1 MKKIDTKPQN
11 ILQKRQKSA
20 ANLLKDEPTLF
31 TISPDYVLI
40 ISLFFIGTVFLLHIV
55 AKYSGSA
62 YGLQI
67 AIAVITLVISIAY
80 ALISSKKN

>member
-20 ANLLKDEPTLF
+20 ANLLKEQPTLF

-62 YGLQI
+62 YGLQV
-67 AIAVITLVISIAY
+67 AIAVIVLIFSIAY
-80 ALISSKKN
+80 VFMSSKRN